1 MSKKEAILTG
11 VTVFGSLCCIML
23 GGMDQVTFQTTGMA
37 CALVAAF
44 SAGTLYMSIKKE
56 KEIQFEQRK
65 QFSEE
70 QTEQIRDCIMNV
82 KDIMINIK
90 TNTEGMSEVFAAG
103 IESWKEDNQAVRA
116 QIKENMEEEAGEID
130 KVLTNFSNRLNQ
142 FIENWNIAERENND
156 RQKELYIGVIRDF
169 DNKVQNLL
177 QKHEELI
184 NCQEE
189 KLKNIADSVSASALE
204 SISALTASL
213 QASGEENKKLGS
225 QIKSDIEEELVAFD
239 DITSEFDKQL
249 KQFAQNWKDTQEEIK
264 QNNVKMYSRKLSD
277 LSECAQDLLQKQEE
291 LINKQ
296 GKSLKELSQSY
307 ANFNA
312 LTETMLSV
320 MNKNTAEDNQ
330 MIRELMEWS
339 KTNGK

>member
-11 VTVFGSLCCIML
+11 VTVFGSLCCIVL
-23 GGMDQVTFQTTGMA
+23 GGMDQVTFQATGMA
-37 CALVAAF
+37 CAVIAAF

-56 KEIQFEQRK
+56 KEIQLEQRK

-82 KDIMINIK
+82 KDIMIDIK
-90 TNTEGMSEVFAAG
+90 TNTEGMSEVFTTG
-103 IESWKEDNQAVRA
+103 IESWKEDNQAVCA
-116 QIKENMEEEAGEID
+116 QIKENMKEETGEID

-142 FIENWNIAERENND
+142 FIESWSMTER
-156 RQKELYIGVIRDF
+156 
-169 DNKVQNLL
+169 
-177 QKHEELI
+177 
-184 NCQEE
+184 
-189 KLKNIADSVSASALE
+189 E
-204 SISALTASL
+204 SISAFTASL
-213 QASGEENKKLGS
+213 QAYEKANQELGS
-225 QIKSDIEEELVAFD
+225 QIKSDVEEELAAFD
-239 DITSEFDKQL
+239 EITNEFSEQL
-249 KQFAQNWKDTQEEIK
+249 KQFVQNWKETQEEIK
-264 QNNVKMYSRKLSD
+264 QDNVKMYSRNLRDLSD
-277 LSECAQDLLQKQEE
+277 CAQDLLQKQEE
-291 LINKQ
+291 LMNKQ
-296 GKSLKELSQSY
+296 GESLKELSQSY